1 MNKPII
7 QSQNLKKSY
16 RQGQVDIDVLRGINL
31 SIEKGA
37 RIAIVGPSGSG
48 KSSLLQLL
56 GGLDLPSGGKV
67 SIQGE
72 DWQSLTEGQ
81 RCLRRNQHLGFIYQ
95 FHHLLPELSAL
106 ENVCLPL
113 WLAGYSKSDASL
125 GARDILQDLGLG
137 NRLTHKPGQLSGGE
151 RQRVAIA
158 RALVHQPGC
167 VLADE
172 PTGNLDQQTAYK
184 IFDQMLLLN
193 QHRQTA
199 LVVVTHDLNLAERMD
214 KVLTLGDGYLQAK

>member
-81 RCLRRNQHLGFIYQ
+81 RC
-95 FHHLLPELSAL
+95 
-106 ENVCLPL
+106 
-113 WLAGYSKSDASL
+113 
-125 GARDILQDLGLG
+125 
-137 NRLTHKPGQLSGGE
+137 
-151 RQRVAIA
+151 
-158 RALVHQPGC
+158 
-167 VLADE
+167 
-172 PTGNLDQQTAYK
+172 
-184 IFDQMLLLN
+184 
-193 QHRQTA
+193 
-199 LVVVTHDLNLAERMD
+199 
-214 KVLTLGDGYLQAK
+214 